1 VTKKDKKED
10 LSPLQGE
17 NQFLTRLVL
26 GLLVVTA
33 FSWVYT
39 LYFMGSVVG
48 PAEEALAAESDEGV
62 KEAIAALEATHF
74 FSNIVTPDSLIPDED
89 PVLGGSLEGDAL
101 QKASQKALDDTAAAI
116 QSKTNEEFE
125 TVLSTL
131 MSLAPEGKE
140 KREFLKT
147 TFPEMAAWA
156 TLEKGKF
163 GEKQIRNSSGKPTA
177 LAQSCGTFGPCIRSY
192 AQRHLPRLAVYFLVS
207 DARTGM
213 KAEWS
218 EGELALAYRFP
229 TALIKGFGES
239 QSSNPFSKDEKAL
252 VSSLLDAQKVATKNG
267 LIFSVFISIVL
278 LTSGVTRFLSDRVK
292 PADYS

>member
-1 VTKKDKKED
+1 MTEKDKKED

-26 GLLVVTA
+26 GLAVLTA
-33 FSWVYT
+33 VSWVYT
-39 LYFMGSVVG
+39 LYFMGTVVG
-48 PAEEALAAESDEGV
+48 PAEEALSAESDEGV
-62 KEAIAALEATHF
+62 KEAISALEATHF

-89 PVLGGSLEGDAL
+89 PVLGGSSEKELLE
-101 QKASQKALDDTAAAI
+101 KASQKALDETAASV

-125 TVLSTL
+125 TVLSAL
-131 MSLAPEGKE
+131 MSNAPEGKE

-147 TFPEMAAWA
+147 TFPEMASWA
-156 TLEKGKF
+156 SLEKGKF
-163 GEKQIRNSSGKPTA
+163 GEKQIRNSGGNPTA
-177 LAQSCGTFGPCIRSY
+177 LAQSCGTFGPCIKSY

-207 DARTGM
+207 DSRTGM
-213 KAEWS
+213 KSQWS

-239 QSSNPFSKDEKAL
+239 QSSNPYSEDEKKL
-252 VSSLLDAQKVATKNG
+252 VSSLLDAQKVATNNG
-267 LIFSVFISIVL
+267 LIFSIFISIVL
-278 LTSGVTRFLSDRVK
+278 LISGVTRFLSDRIK